1 MRLRQISLYLIIF
14 FFDSFIS
21 SILSTPA
28 HKRTDIELHRLLVKY
43 AMTLLDTITRFY
55 VKMDTKDK
63 EPIFQEYNQ
72 PF

>member
-1 MRLRQISLYLIIF
+1 M
-14 FFDSFIS
+14 
-21 SILSTPA
+21 LSTPA

>member
-1 MRLRQISLYLIIF
+1 M
-14 FFDSFIS
+14 
-21 SILSTPA
+21 LSTPA
-28 HKRTDIELHRLLVKY
+28 HTQTDIELHRLLVKY